1 MTNEELNNV
10 VIRFSEDTNQ
20 EEEICAAEANEI
32 AMEAIASM
40 ERPVVMRRI
49 REAAHQGK
57 FQTFIDNVSTD
68 TIEWLEQ
75 DLEFETESCCGGR
88 IVKWRRV

>member
-1 MTNEELNNV
+1 MGEELLNV
-10 VIRFSEDTNQ
+10 LQKCNTTIKQD
-20 EEEICAAEANEI
+20 EICAAEANEI
-32 AMEAIASM
+32 AMEAITSV
-40 ERPVVMRRI
+40 ERPIVMRRI
-49 REAAHQGK
+49 REAANQGK

-75 DLEFETESCCGGR
+75 DLGFEIESCCGGR

>member
-1 MTNEELNNV
+1 MTGEELNNV
-10 VIRFSEDTNQ
+10 LVDFSKGIIQ
-20 EEEICAAEANEI
+20 EEISAAEANDI
-32 AMEAIASM
+32 AMEAISSL

-49 REAAHQGK
+49 REAANQGK
-57 FQTFIDNVSTD
+57 FQTFIDGVSSD

-75 DLEFETESCCGGR
+75 DLGFETESCCGGR

>member
-1 MTNEELNNV
+1 MVGELTNILQEL
-10 VIRFSEDTNQ
+10 DTITNKD
-20 EEEICAAEANEI
+20 EICAAEANEI
-32 AMEAIASM
+32 AMEAIASV
-40 ERPVVMRRI
+40 ERPIVMRRI
-49 REAAHQGK
+49 REAANQGK

-75 DLEFETESCCGGR
+75 DLEFEIESCCGGK

>member
-1 MTNEELNNV
+1 MTGAELTNVLQEFGTTINE
-10 VIRFSEDTNQ
+10 D
-20 EEEICAAEANEI
+20 EICAAEANEI

-40 ERPVVMRRI
+40 ERPIVMRRI
-49 REAAHQGK
+49 REAANQGK

-75 DLEFETESCCGGR
+75 DLGFEIESCCGGR

>member
-1 MTNEELNNV
+1 MIGEEMNNV
-10 VIRFSEDTNQ
+10 LQEFGAIANQ
-20 EEEICAAEANEI
+20 DEICAAEANEI
-32 AMEAIASM
+32 AMEAISSL
-40 ERPVVMRRI
+40 ERPIVMRRI
-49 REAAHQGK
+49 HEAANQGK

-75 DLEFETESCCGGR
+75 DLGFEIDRFCKGG

>member
-1 MTNEELNNV
+1 MTSEELNNV
-10 VIRFSEDTNQ
+10 LVQFGESINQ
-20 EEEICAAEANEI
+20 EEICAAEANEI

-40 ERPVVMRRI
+40 ERPIVMRRI
-49 REAAHQGK
+49 REAANQGK

-75 DLEFETESCCGGR
+75 DLRFETESCCGGR

>member
-1 MTNEELNNV
+1 MVGELTNILQEFDT
-10 VIRFSEDTNQ
+10 ITNQ
-20 EEEICAAEANEI
+20 NEICAAEANEI

-40 ERPVVMRRI
+40 ERPIVMRRI
-49 REAAHQGK
+49 REAANQGK
-57 FQTFIDNVSTD
+57 FQTFIDNVSVD

-75 DLEFETESCCGGR
+75 DLGFEIESCCGGR

>member
-1 MTNEELNNV
+1 MTGEEFNNV
-10 VIRFSEDTNQ
+10 LKDFSMIATND
-20 EEEICAAEANEI
+20 EICAAEANEI
-32 AMEAIASM
+32 AMEAIASI

-49 REAAHQGK
+49 REAANQGK
-57 FQTFIDNVSTD
+57 FQTFIDWVSTD

-75 DLEFETESCCGGR
+75 ELGFETESCGGGR

>member
-1 MTNEELNNV
+1 MTGEEFNNV
-10 VIRFSEDTNQ
+10 LKDFSMIASND
-20 EEEICAAEANEI
+20 EICAAEANEI
-32 AMEAIASM
+32 AMEAIASI

-49 REAAHQGK
+49 REAANQGK
-57 FQTFIDNVSTD
+57 FQTFIDWVSTD

-75 DLEFETESCCGGR
+75 ELGFETESCGGGR